1 MSANMALVCRVAK
14 APTSRALRWEPV
26 DTQALK
32 PDEVRVRVHVASVNP
47 IDVKRATG
55 YGQRVL
61 SLMGAGGPALVLG
74 NDFAGVVTEVGRD
87 VLHVATGD
95 RVWGLVPTGPQGA
108 HRSEVCVP
116 SRWVRPLPSGML
128 MVSAAVLPY
137 TFTTLWRALKAI
149 GLHEHNAAG
158 RHVLVN
164 GAGGALGQLA
174 IQLLSRWR
182 ASVTAVCGATSAARC
197 LALGASQVID
207 RHTTR
212 LADLPS
218 NCDASLNFGAGAD
231 EAEVM
236 GRLHPHALGH
246 ATTVHPLLGDIDT
259 RGWLAGGLACWRAW
273 RSMRRR
279 LHATAPKARYAWTV
293 FKPDETAMKAL
304 QAGLLSST
312 PLLLEVGHRAPFA
325 QADSAFSHLGQ
336 GRPTR
341 AVLMAEI

>member
-1 MSANMALVCRVAK
+1 MSANMALACQVSK
-14 APTSRALRWEPV
+14 APAPRTLRWQPV
-26 DTQALK
+26 APRALK
-32 PDEVRVRVHVASVNP
+32 PDEVRVEVHVASVNP
-47 IDVKRATG
+47 IDVKRAAG

-74 NDFAGVVTEVGRD
+74 NDFAGVVTQVGRD
-87 VLHVATGD
+87 VLHVAAGD

-149 GLHEHNAAG
+149 GLHEQNAAG

-174 IQLLSRWR
+174 IQLLSRWG
-182 ASVTAVCGATSAARC
+182 ASVTAVCGTSSAARC

-218 NCDASLNFGAGAD
+218 NCDASLNFGTWAD

-236 GRLHPHALGH
+236 GRLHAHAMGH
-246 ATTVHPLLGDIDT
+246 ATTVHPLLGDIDA

-273 RSMRRR
+273 RSMRLR
-279 LHATAPKARYAWTV
+279 LHALAPKARYAWTV
-293 FKPDETAMKAL
+293 FKPDEAAMKAL
-304 QAGLLSST
+304 QASLLSSR
-312 PLLLEVGHRAPFA
+312 PLVLEVGHRTSFT
-325 QADSAFSHLGQ
+325 QADSAFSHVGQ
-336 GRPTR
+336 GKPTR

>member
-1 MSANMALVCRVAK
+1 MRV
-14 APTSRALRWEPV
+14 
-26 DTQALK
+26 Q
-32 PDEVRVRVHVASVNP
+32 VRVASVNP
-47 IDVKRATG
+47 IDVKRAAG

-61 SLMGAGGPALVLG
+61 SLIGAGGRALVLG

-108 HRSEVCVP
+108 HRSEVCVS
-116 SRWVRPLPSGML
+116 SRWVRPLPSGAL

-149 GLHEHNAAG
+149 GLHEQNANG
-158 RHVLVN
+158 RHVLIN

-174 IQLLSRWR
+174 IQLLSRWG
-182 ASVTAVCGATSAARC
+182 ASVTAVCGATSRDRC
-197 LALGASQVID
+197 LALGATRVID

-218 NCDASLNFGAGAD
+218 NCDATLNFGAWAD
-231 EAEVM
+231 EADVV

-246 ATTVHPLLGDIDT
+246 ATTVHPLLGEIDA
-259 RGWLAGGLACWRAW
+259 RGWLSGGFACWRAW
-273 RSMRRR
+273 RTMRLR
-279 LHATAPKARYAWTV
+279 LHKAAPKARYAWTV
-293 FKPDETAMKAL
+293 FKPDETAMRAL
-304 QAGLLSST
+304 QDSLCSSR
-312 PLLLEVGHRAPFA
+312 PLLLEVGHRAPFS
-325 QADSAFSHLGQ
+325 QADSAFSYVGQ